1 MQPKGKGRDSAGVK
15 GSNRDVQVLI
25 TRLKITLSYKPS
37 QRVEHLQNIIVN
49 ISNKLAE
56 AVRII
61 QNWVVLTQLQTEL
74 K

>member
-15 GSNRDVQVLI
+15 GSNSDVQVLI

-37 QRVEHLQNIIVN
+37 QRVEHLQNISVN

-74 K
+74 